1 MRLLDRYLL
10 RELLTPL
17 GFCLGGFLIFWVAF
31 DLLGTLD
38 DLHQLGATFPGIVQ
52 LYWIRLPE
60 LLLTVIPFALL
71 LALLYVLTA
80 HSKHHELTAMRAAGV
95 SLWRICLPY
104 FGVGLVASVGLYALN
119 EFWMPDAKEQ
129 EEQLKASWG
138 GQANALQ
145 RTWRRVDFKNQA
157 DDRSWSIG
165 AFNLT
170 NGEVRQ
176 VRVAMF
182 LATDGYR
189 EITAEGVRWTNGYW
203 HLSNGIEKIFRWADD
218 PLPAAQAK
226 SPPFFSAAEMGA
238 GPDALARW
246 KGDLLTLTNDV
257 FTNGFVLR
265 TNLVFEDAQLA
276 QRWTLES
283 LRPDTGEGGRLT
295 FRAPLGKGARRLI
308 SAESGVWT
316 NGAWAF
322 SGVREFIFRSG
333 TDPDYFNQPYGEL
346 TLAGFTETPEIIRSE
361 IRVGA
366 QLNRTKTMRKPQLGS
381 REIVNY
387 QRLHPQIPARDQSML
402 DTQLQARFAAP
413 WTCLVVVLIAIPF
426 GAPSG
431 RRNVFYGVA
440 GSLALGF
447 AFFVLQRLGFALG
460 QGGQAPA
467 WLAAWLPNL
476 FFAVTGIVLINRVR

>member
-38 DLHQLGATFPGIVQ
+38 DLHQLGATLPGIVE

-104 FGVGLVASVGLYALN
+104 FGVGLAASLGLYALN

-129 EEQLKASWG
+129 EDQLKASWG
-138 GQANALQ
+138 NPSDAAQ
-145 RTWRRVDFKNQA
+145 RSWRRVDFKNQA
-157 DDRSWSIG
+157 DDRAWSIG

-170 NGEVRQ
+170 NGELRQ
-176 VRVAMF
+176 LRIALF
-182 LATDGYR
+182 LAPDSFR
-189 EITAEGVRWTNGYW
+189 EVTADGVRWTNGYW
-203 HLSNGIEKIFRWADD
+203 RLTNGTERIFRWAGD
-218 PLPAAQAK
+218 PLPAAK
-226 SPPFFSAAEMGA
+226 SKSLFTAAEMGGSPEA
-238 GPDALARW
+238 VSRW
-246 KGDLLTLTNDV
+246 SGISLTLTNEA

-265 TNLVFEDAQLA
+265 TNLLREDPPDSA
-276 QRWTLES
+276 QRWILES
-283 LRPDTGEGGRLT
+283 LRPDTGEGGRLS

-308 SAESGVWT
+308 SAESGAWT
-316 NGAWAF
+316 NGAWTF
-322 SGVREFIFRSG
+322 YGVRDFIFRSG
-333 TDPDYFNQPYGEL
+333 TDDNYLDQPYPEL
-346 TLAGFTETPEIIRSE
+346 TLTGFTETPEIIRSE

-366 QLNRTKTMRKPQLGS
+366 QLNRTRTMRKPQLGS
-381 REIVNY
+381 REIMNY
-387 QRLHPQIPARDQSML
+387 QRLHPQIPARDQAIL

-413 WTCLVVVLIAIPF
+413 WTCSVVVLIAIPF

-460 QGGQAPA
+460 QGGQLAP
-467 WLAAWLPNL
+467 WLAAWLPNI
-476 FFAVTGIVLINRVR
+476 FFTGTGIVLINRVR